1 MPHHNRR
8 PCPKNTGLGLSKTF
22 ARWKARSSTASN
34 PKAPFKTELRIHPRG
49 DSGQTCSLP
58 AEAKDNPLRGPTG
71 FPAGEP
77 PLKQSK
83 TGRIRPED
91 HLPPSPYRRRIFE
104 TSLCEMRREEGKS
117 ARICTR
123 TPQSFQEEPG
133 GRSVGYGG
141 PLTRK
146 GKECRLKRGTEHL

>member
-8 PCPKNTGLGLSKTF
+8 PYPKYTGLGLSKTF

-91 HLPPSPYRRRIFE
+91 HLLPPVQAKDHRNFPVRDKRRRRKI
-104 TSLCEMRREEGKS
+104 CEDLSQNPAKSFPEKPAGEECGIK
-117 ARICTR
+117 AA
-123 TPQSFQEEPG
+123 
-133 GRSVGYGG
+133 Y
-141 PLTRK
+141 
-146 GKECRLKRGTEHL
+146 